1 MGMNADGSTSLAI
14 IFSQHLSPETKASL
28 TSQIAQY
35 GLLEDSGAA
44 DQIVVEIR
52 RMSKL
57 SGLKTQLTA
66 WEREGY
72 LRWAD
77 KAATDGS

>member
-1 MGMNADGSTSLAI
+1 MNADGNTRLAI
-14 IFSQHLSPETKASL
+14 AFSQHLAPEATASL

-35 GLLEDSGAA
+35 GLLEESGLT
-44 DQIVVEIR
+44 DQIVVQVR

-77 KAATDGS
+77 KVGTEGG

>member
-1 MGMNADGSTSLAI
+1 MNGAGNTRLVVT
-14 IFSQHLSPETKASL
+14 FSQHLAPEMVASL

-35 GLLEDSGAA
+35 GLLEDSQPPE
-44 DQIVVEIR
+44 QIAVDVR
-52 RMSKL
+52 RVSKL
-57 SGLKTQLTA
+57 GGLKAQLTA

-77 KAATDGS
+77 GAAATGR

>member
-1 MGMNADGSTSLAI
+1 MNADGNTRLVVT
-14 IFSQHLSPETKASL
+14 FSQHLAPETVASL

-35 GLLEDSGAA
+35 GLLEDNPPPA
-44 DQIVVEIR
+44 QIAVDVR
-52 RMSKL
+52 RISKL
-57 SGLKTQLTA
+57 SGLKAQLTA

-77 KAATDGS
+77 GTAARGG